1 MLVWAV
7 RKSPNDPGPKVLD
20 ELRSEYGR
28 WIADSFARGFQSY
41 WKANPIEYSERNT
54 YGALVGLTG
63 LGLENHNTLSG
74 YSDELVERAF
84 QYGFCNLNSFPGWVE
99 ELASTRP
106 ELFVEV
112 TVSILRNDIHSPDDR
127 TFASDGFSRI
137 EYSSP
142 KIRNLVAPSLFQ
154 ELRVMAP
161 PKVEDLEIG
170 LNIVSASPSVDAIDL
185 AEYLQSGF
193 KEAATASDFTKAWI
207 WLRALFRVSAHTA
220 WSCLVD
226 KYGDDWTNA
235 SAGVFSDFIGRDT
248 RSFSRAEDAAEERDS
263 LAESPDILAKVVKA
277 TYLVWPPEKDPHHE
291 DVYSPGPKDR
301 ATERR
306 GHYLNALARQGS
318 LEALV
323 ALDELASDPE
333 LAQHRDT
340 FLYQKDQMIRSTSR
354 RPQHGVDETISF
366 LNTYSKAP
374 TSVSEFRQL
383 VKRHLEALLDRL
395 HHSDDDEGFLFR
407 DGRATEDDL
416 RNWLSGRLYDVG
428 NMYYTIVREQE
439 VATENRP
446 DLRVHARKQEL
457 GRISIEI
464 KLADEAHWTGDVLVD
479 KIDTQL
485 AQQYMHDDESHTGF
499 YLLANA
505 AKPRKR
511 EVDNKTGKTKRK
523 AFAKRVAGAKVDFSG
538 LVDAVKAKAVEVTD
552 TLNQNKVVEVIA
564 IDLSEN

>member
-1 MLVWAV
+1 
-7 RKSPNDPGPKVLD
+7 
-20 ELRSEYGR
+20 
-28 WIADSFARGFQSY
+28 
-41 WKANPIEYSERNT
+41 
-54 YGALVGLTG
+54 
-63 LGLENHNTLSG
+63 
-74 YSDELVERAF
+74 
-84 QYGFCNLNSFPGWVE
+84 
-99 ELASTRP
+99 
-106 ELFVEV
+106 
-112 TVSILRNDIHSPDDR
+112 
-127 TFASDGFSRI
+127 
-137 EYSSP
+137 
-142 KIRNLVAPSLFQ
+142 
-154 ELRVMAP
+154 MAP

-170 LNIVSASPSVDAIDL
+170 LNIVSASPSVDATDV

-193 KEAATASDFTKAWI
+193 EEAATAFDFTKAWI
-207 WLRALFRVSAHTA
+207 WLSALFRVSADAA
-220 WSCLVD
+220 WNCLVA
-226 KYGDDWTNA
+226 KYGDDWRNA
-235 SAGVFSDFIGRDT
+235 SASIFRDFIGRDT
-248 RSFSRAEDAAEERDS
+248 RSFSRAEDADEERDN
-263 LAESPDILAKVVKA
+263 LAASPDALARLIKA
-277 TYLVWPPEKDPHHE
+277 TYLAWPPAKDLRHE
-291 DVYSPGPKDR
+291 DAYSPGAQDR

-340 FLYQKDQMIRSTSR
+340 FLYQKDQMIQSSSR
-354 RPQHGVDETISF
+354 RPQYSVDETISF

-395 HHSDDDEGFLFR
+395 HHSDDDEGFLYR

-428 NMYYTIVREQE
+428 NRYYTIIREQE

-511 EVDNKTGKTKRK
+511 EVDKKTGKTKRK
-523 AFAKRVAGAKVDFSG
+523 AFAKRVAGAHVDFSG

-552 TLNQNKVVEVIA
+552 TLGHNKVVEVIA